1 MEDNMFKEGLTKK
14 ALSLGTA
21 LTMSVACVLSSFS
34 TPAETKA
41 ATIPGM
47 IYFDDQITDDDNTTD
62 VDDNTDD
69 TVTTGSAI
77 NSAIKVTTNFSK
89 LGIVVK
95 KSGFINVNKKAGRGT
110 VIGRLY
116 KGYKVNI
123 IGSTNKSWLKVKSGR
138 VSGYVNKKYL
148 AIGTDAAKVANK
160 YGTEYVKV
168 NKSAKKISLKKSKNS
183 SAKTLTSIKTGKS
196 YKLVNLYSDGWAKV
210 KSGNKTGY
218 TDKLSAMTAYYSFS
232 NALTLNGVRA
242 RKYGSSKGY
251 KASVYAQKFV
261 GNRYVW
267 GGTSLTRGTDCSGF
281 TMSVYKKFG
290 CRIPRTSRE
299 QSTYGKKVS
308 FSHLAPGDLIF
319 YTHGTGRVN
328 HVAMYIGNGNIV
340 HASNP
345 KTGIKISKYNYSR
358 PKCAR
363 RIAYK

>member
-123 IGSTNKSWLKVKSGR
+123 IGSTNKSWLKV
-138 VSGYVNKKYL
+138 SGYVNKKYL

-232 NALTLNGVRA
+232 NALT
-242 RKYGSSKGY
+242 
-251 KASVYAQKFV
+251 QKFV

-290 CRIPRTSRE
+290 YRIPRTSRE

>member
-1 MEDNMFKEGLTKK
+1 MFKEGLTKK

-123 IGSTNKSWLKVKSGR
+123 IGSINKSWLKVKSGR

-290 CRIPRTSRE
+290 YRIPRTSRE

>member
-1 MEDNMFKEGLTKK
+1 MFKEGLTKK

-21 LTMSVACVLSSFS
+21 LTLSVACVLTSFGAA
-34 TPAETKA
+34 PAETKA

-47 IYFDDQITDDDNTTD
+47 SYLSDQIKNDNNSTD
-62 VDDNTDD
+62 VDDDTTNGDD
-69 TVTTGSAI
+69 TVDVTTG
-77 NSAIKVTTNFSK
+77 SAIKVTTNFSK

-95 KSGFINVNKKAGRGT
+95 KSGFINVNNSAGRSGK
-110 VIGRLY
+110 VVGRLY

-123 IGSTNKSWLKVKSGR
+123 VGSTDKSWLKVKSGR

-148 AIGTDAAKVANK
+148 AIGQAAANVADK

-168 NKSAKKISLKKSKNS
+168 TASAKKISLKKAKS
-183 SAKTLTSIKTGKS
+183 SDAKTLTSIKTGKS
-196 YKLVNLYSDGWAKV
+196 YRLVKLYNDGWAKV

-218 TDKLSAMTAYYSFS
+218 TDQLEDMTAYYSFS

-242 RKYGSSKGY
+242 RRYGSSKGY
-251 KASVYAQKFV
+251 QASVYAQKFV

-281 TMSVYKKFG
+281 TMSVYRKFG
-290 CRIPRTSRE
+290 YRIPRTSRE

-308 FSHLAPGDLIF
+308 FSQLAPGDLIF

-345 KTGIKISKYNYSR
+345 RTGIKISRYNYSR

>member
-1 MEDNMFKEGLTKK
+1 MFKEGLTKK

-110 VIGRLY
+110 VVGRLY

-148 AIGTDAAKVANK
+148 AIGTDAAKVAKK

-267 GGTSLTRGTDCSGF
+267 GGNDPHSGVDCSGF
-281 TMSVYKKFG
+281 TKYVYSHVAG
-290 CRIPRTSRE
+290 VSLPRVSRE
-299 QSTYGKKVS
+299 QARTGTKIDSSKMR
-308 FSHLAPGDLIF
+308 PGDLIF
-319 YTHGTGRVN
+319 YTNRKGTVN
-328 HVAMYIGNGNIV
+328 HVAMYIGNGQIV
-340 HASNP
+340 HAASRRS
-345 KTGIKISKYNYSR
+345 GIKISTWNYR
-358 PKCAR
+358 NPY
-363 RIAYK
+363 RIVNMLGD